1 MVAFDLV
8 IIVISWKNGLETI
21 EMKSTVMSMRS
32 RYSDQTRDNF
42 SEERRDDAK
51 SLVQPD
57 TSITL
62 VLEVIGLMCDG
73 QRRSMQDYLREQPD
87 NFRV

>member
-1 MVAFDLV
+1 
-8 IIVISWKNGLETI
+8 
-21 EMKSTVMSMRS
+21 MKSPMMTLRS
-32 RYSDQTRDNF
+32 EHVDQSKERSSF
-42 SEERRDDAK
+42 SEVWQDDTK

-87 NFRV
+87 NFRVQKSRE

>member
-1 MVAFDLV
+1 
-8 IIVISWKNGLETI
+8 
-21 EMKSTVMSMRS
+21 MKSPTTTLRS
-32 RYSDQTRDNF
+32 EHLDQTKERSSF
-42 SEERRDDAK
+42 SEERQDDTK

-87 NFRV
+87 NLRVQKSRE